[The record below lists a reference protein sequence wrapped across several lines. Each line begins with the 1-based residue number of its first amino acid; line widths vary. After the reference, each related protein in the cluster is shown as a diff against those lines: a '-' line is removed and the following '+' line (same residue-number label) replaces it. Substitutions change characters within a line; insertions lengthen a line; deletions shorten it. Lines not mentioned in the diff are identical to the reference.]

1 MHFLPDTEDE
11 DSAAEAFWPEGYKQ
25 VIREDVRQLIG
36 AQFSDGK
43 RFKHVYRQQ
52 YAEKFTEFNQ
62 FTSRVADM
70 IAIGAENGAD
80 DAFDDIMT
88 AFLTEAPLPEVRR
101 YGYYFWPHV
110 FLQRAEEKLGQ
121 VIIDEYSQDNVYS
134 FAYETG
140 YGDNARDSANKGSYR
155 NFGEFISQVAWF
167 VVTGAA
173 NGADDMLE
181 AIYRSLASLYP
192 LPPARRHP
200 RRLKTWVVP
209 SEEG

>member
-11 DSAAEAFWPEGYKQ
+11 DSAAETFWPEGYKQ
-25 VIREDVRQLIG
+25 VIREDVRQLIS
-36 AQFSDGK
+36 AQLKDGK
-43 RFKHVYRQQ
+43 RLKHVYHQQ
-52 YAEKFTEFNQ
+52 YAEKFTELNQ
-62 FTSRVADM
+62 FTGRIADM

-88 AFLTEAPLPEVRR
+88 AFLTEAPLSEGRR
-101 YGYYFWPHV
+101 YAHYFWPQA
-110 FLQRAEEKLGQ
+110 FSQRVEERLGQ

-134 FAYETG
+134 YAYEIG
-140 YGDNARDSANKGSYR
+140 YGCNARDNTNKGSYR
-155 NFGEFISQVAWF
+155 NFGEFISQVARF
-167 VVTGAA
+167 VVTGAT

-209 SEEG
+209 PQ